1 MQVMQQ
7 QQPTVDWLNV
17 AEVSERLINLG
28 KGNRISKQEETCA
41 ICLTPYLDAA
51 LTLTPCKH
59 IFHQHCFHTMVQQH
73 LYTCPL
79 CRFNLKPMLEKVR
92 MITQELL
99 PQPQAQFFVDAEHQW
114 LYILANDDLSFN
126 DLMLLL
132 HILQRH
138 QFQRDALHEEDD
150 VDDDDVVDD
159 DVVDDDVVDDD
170 VVDVSSEL

>member
-1 MQVMQQ
+1 MQQ

-92 MITQELL
+92 MITQEPLLL

-114 LYILANDDLSFN
+114 LYILANDISFKETHYMKKMLSTMM
-126 DLMLLL
+126 MLSMTMLSMTML
-132 HILQRH
+132 SMTMLSMLV
-138 QFQRDALHEEDD
+138 A
-150 VDDDDVVDD
+150 
-159 DVVDDDVVDDD
+159 
-170 VVDVSSEL
+170 SYK